1 MNIAIVILAAGSSSR
16 LEHQPKQ
23 LIQWEGRTLL
33 RRVVDTALDTAFRP
47 VVVVLGA
54 HKKQV
59 APELDGLPV
68 TIIDN
73 QHWQQGLASSVKTG
87 LAAVY
92 LTQKDIDAVLFLL
105 TDQPHVDGVL
115 VQRLVQVYEE
125 SGKGIVAASYGGSLG
140 VPALFDRKY
149 IHELLGLE
157 GDAGAKKVIME
168 HLDDCVEVPF
178 SLGSIDLDTRQDV
191 SRFLGTE
198 SEEQ

>member
-16 LEHQPKQ
+16 LNHQPKQ
-23 LIQWEGRTLL
+23 LIQWEGSTLL
-33 RRVVDTALDTAFRP
+33 RRVVDTALATTFRP

-54 HKKQV
+54 HKGQI

-73 QHWQQGLASSVKTG
+73 QHWQQGLATSVKTG

-105 TDQPHVDGVL
+105 TDQPHVDRGLLQQL
-115 VQRLVQVYEE
+115 VHVYEE
-125 SGKGIVAASYGGSLG
+125 SGKGIVAARYAGSLG

-149 IHELLGLE
+149 IHELLSLE
-157 GDAGAKKVIME
+157 GDAGAKKVILN
-168 HLDDCVEVPF
+168 HPDDCVEVPF
-178 SLGSIDLDTRQDV
+178 ESASIDLDTRQDV
-191 SRFLGTE
+191 ERFLG
-198 SEEQ
+198 Q